1 MDIFE
6 KQQTIESIKAV
17 VKARWFFASIV
28 FAQGL
33 LVKFLA
39 IDVPLATTFQ
49 LSLILVGSYF
59 YNFGYWLY
67 LRRPPEKISSFWLKT
82 IKVLQIALDQL
93 AVSAILYFSG
103 TVDKQ
108 VVVMYFISLMIGI
121 SLYGKKGI
129 ILSALGCSF
138 LYSGLLILE
147 YYGLL
152 SAVQSLKF
160 FTPGLGDL
168 ELVKLRMIG
177 FNAYVIS
184 AAFFAWFISNVFR
197 VREKRLIGQKDELTV
212 KANILSRQTQEL
224 TQTKD
229 YLHEALTKSDKARI
243 DLEKTRTELQKANLE
258 LQAKVRELEKY
269 GEVTTGRELK
279 MIELKEEIKKLR
291 ETIENLKGQSAS
303 SR

>member
-1 MDIFE
+1 MDLFE
-6 KQQTIESIKAV
+6 KQQTIEAIRAV
-17 VKARWFFASIV
+17 IKARWFFASTV

-39 IDVPLATTFQ
+39 IGVPLATTFQ

-93 AVSAILYFSG
+93 AVSAILFFSG

-108 VVVMYFISLMIGI
+108 VIVMYFISLMIGI

-138 LYSGLLILE
+138 LYSGLVILE

-152 SAVQSLKF
+152 SSVQGVKF
-160 FTPGLGDL
+160 FTSVLGDF
-168 ELVKLRMIG
+168 ELVKLRIIG

-184 AAFFAWFISNVFR
+184 AAFFAWFISNLFR
-197 VREKRLIGQKDELTV
+197 TREKRLQDKTTQAVKQSQILLT
-212 KANILSRQTQEL
+212 QTQEL
-224 TQTKD
+224 TQSKD
-229 YLHEALTKSDKARI
+229 QIQGALVISDIAGRAAAQSRDEAEKAN
-243 DLEKTRTELQKANLE
+243 TELQK
-258 LQAKVRELEKY
+258 KIDELEKFY
-269 GEVTTGRELK
+269 KITVGREVR
-279 MIELKEEIKKLR
+279 MVELKSEIKDLR
-291 ETIENLKGQSAS
+291 QTIKNLEGEISKK
-303 SR
+303 